1 LRGSRRRSLPGLA
14 GEIYL
19 VFVSP
24 SSLTPEELRAA
35 AEVHSELGPGYS
47 DAVVD
52 SFLEKVGREID
63 ARVDARLADGYAGR
77 RRPAPRQPRDNTFA
91 LAVISMALGIPMTV
105 IVLDAGPNPPGF
117 WGLLVV
123 WVAIVSINVGNAVH
137 NRARTRGY

>member
-1 LRGSRRRSLPGLA
+1 LPGLA
-14 GEIYL
+14 REIYL

-63 ARVDARLADGYAGR
+63 ARVDARLAEGYPGR
-77 RRPAPRQPRDNTFA
+77 RRPAPRPPRDNTFA
-91 LAVISMALGIPMTV
+91 LAVISMALGLPMTA
-105 IVLDAGPNPPGF
+105 IVLHAGPNPPGF
-117 WGLLVV
+117 WGLLVI

-137 NRARTRGY
+137 NRVRTRGY

>member
-1 LRGSRRRSLPGLA
+1 VGT
-14 GEIYL
+14 
-19 VFVSP
+19 
-24 SSLTPEELRAA
+24 SSLSPEELRAA
-35 AEVHSELGPGYS
+35 AEVHTELGPGYS

-63 ARVDARLADGYAGR
+63 ARVDARLAGGYRG
-77 RRPAPRQPRDNTFA
+77 RPARAPRPPRDNTFA
-91 LAVISMALGIPMTV
+91 LAVISMVVGIPITA

-137 NRARTRGY
+137 NRSRARGY

>member
-1 LRGSRRRSLPGLA
+1 MRGSRRGPLPVRD

-19 VFVSP
+19 VFVST

-35 AEVHSELGPGYS
+35 AEVHTELGPGYS

-63 ARVDARLADGYAGR
+63 ARVDARLAEASPGR
-77 RRPAPRQPRDNTFA
+77 RPPAPRQPRDNTFA
-91 LAVISMALGIPMTV
+91 LAVISMALGIPMTA
-105 IVLDAGPNPPGF
+105 IVLNVGPNPPGF

-123 WVAIVSINVGNAVH
+123 WVAIVAINAGNAVH
-137 NRARTRGY
+137 NRSRARGY